1 MIDTTLEHRLNA
13 AIQSNVHLRGR
24 KLYIETNGR
33 QVVLRGL
40 VRSFYQKQMAQEAI
54 RNLEGVQVVE
64 NQLEVGE
71 PCYG

>member
-24 KLYIETNGR
+24 KLYIEADGG

-40 VRSFYQKQMAQEAI
+40 VRSFYQKQMAQEAVL
-54 RNLEGVQVVE
+54 NLDGVHRVE
-64 NQLEVGE
+64 NELEVGG